1 MDAQRTAH
9 SMPGANEEESNSILE
24 KLENDLRKVV
34 DEWTADGK
42 WLPSLDVARNYV
54 MAKQGVW
61 EKQWHSPPPRP
72 SSAPPPCRCGLPPS
86 GHPPPPR

>member
-42 WLPSLDVARNYV
+42 WLPSLGQAWSNLMRGLCASAKLDVA
-54 MAKQGVW
+54 KTL
-61 EKQWHSPPPRP
+61 EPPKNKMMP
-72 SSAPPPCRCGLPPS
+72 
-86 GHPPPPR
+86 